1 MTTDF
6 TDPAFVASAHAW
18 ADTATRVLRERIT
31 APIEQVHLRPWSTVF
46 RVPTAAGAL
55 YLKCCGPTQR
65 HEPALSALLCGSVP
79 GSVPDVLAVH
89 EWEPWM
95 LVADGGA
102 KLRDAYAGDALLAAW
117 REILPRCAV
126 LQRAFADRVADV
138 LATGTPDH
146 RTAALV
152 SGLERALADEPV
164 LDAGRDDA
172 LTPAERATLSRIA
185 RRVEGHLRELASFG
199 IGATVQH
206 DDLHDGNVLV
216 RDGKAVLFD
225 WGDACVSHPFMT
237 LTVTLRVIAWRAGLE
252 EDDAAIDALRDAY
265 LEPWADLGSRDELR
279 RAAELAR
286 RLGQVSRALCW
297 HRVSAAYPGVVAA
310 YPGFSDTL
318 RLVIELVGALDEVG
332 PR

>member
-1 MTTDF
+1 MTDH
-6 TDPAFVASAHAW
+6 TDPAFIASAHAW
-18 ADTATRVLRERIT
+18 ADAATRGLGSTVT
-31 APIEQVHLRPWSTVF
+31 APIEQVHVRPWSTVF
-46 RVPTAAGAL
+46 RVPTSSGAL

-65 HEPALSALLCGSVP
+65 HEPALSALLHRSAP

-89 EWEPWM
+89 ERQPWM

-102 KLRDAYAGDALLAAW
+102 KLRDAYEGEALLGAW

-126 LQRAFADRVADV
+126 VQRMFAGRVAEV
-138 LATGTPDH
+138 LATATPDH
-146 RTAALV
+146 RPAALV
-152 SGLERALADEPV
+152 SGLERAIADEPA
-164 LDAGRDDA
+164 LYAGRDDA
-172 LTPAERATLSRIA
+172 LTSSEHAALSRVA
-185 RRVEGHLRELASFG
+185 RTLERHLRDLGSFG
-199 IGATVQH
+199 IGATLQH

-216 RDGKAVLFD
+216 RDGRAVIFD
-225 WGDACVSHPFMT
+225 WGDACLSHPFMT
-237 LTVTLRVIAWRAGLE
+237 LTVTLRVIAWRAGIDE
-252 EDDAAIDALRDAY
+252 HDPAIDALRDAY
-265 LEPWADLGSRDELR
+265 LEPWSDLGSREDLR

-297 HRVSAAYPGVVAA
+297 HRVSTTYPGVIEA